1 MATLFEKLGG
11 AGAIDLAVDQFYERI
26 LNDDRINHFFIG
38 VDMQKQRQHQKAFLT
53 YAFGGSSGYDG
64 KMLRQA
70 HQHLV
75 ETMGLNGD
83 HYNAVVENLV
93 ATLKSLGVSDE
104 LIGEVGAIAAS
115 HATKKAVLNEP
126 A

>member
-1 MATLFEKLGG
+1 MATLYEKLGG
-11 AGAIDLAVDQFYERI
+11 KAAIEAAVDQFYERV
-26 LNDDRINHFFIG
+26 LNDDRISYFFTG
-38 VDMQKQRQHQKAFLT
+38 VDMQQQRQHQKAFLT

-64 KMLRQA
+64 RMLREA

-75 ETMGLNGD
+75 ENMGLTGAHFD
-83 HYNAVVENLV
+83 AVVENLV
-93 ATLKSLGVSDE
+93 VTLKSLGVSDE

-115 HATKKAVLNEP
+115 HATKREVLNDQ